1 MSTQSTSQVETPVAE
16 IPSNKIDFY
25 FNKQLIY
32 RLDEN
37 NIPTLHV
44 HQDLGPGDKK
54 QLLKITNAID
64 NLRVDITEI
73 QNTLNKIDVN
83 GALKSH
89 LGLLQD
95 YWTRVI
101 DTHLSRSSC
110 TLPEGPP
117 SLSDDDPEIGK
128 LISKLEE
135 VFKNTLKDMMSAALR
150 EWDKKWAI
158 PKEEATGTSV
168 TTITTED
175 KIEQQKWVRSMI
187 LQTLEKWDKQR
198 REEKEEAR
206 GEKEEREAASF
217 YHTVVKL
224 IERGREGVLGFWIEL
239 SPIVA
244 VKLLPCWL
252 AADNGCGLNWWLW
265 EAVLISLGYAT
276 IPLIYVWLRMHGMG
290 DLHWGRFLRGWG
302 ERVMKKTGR
311 ARYP

>member
-1 MSTQSTSQVETPVAE
+1 MSTQSTFQVETPVAE

-37 NIPTLHV
+37 NIPTVNAISNDHESQDENARSSQPMLELHV

-73 QNTLNKIDVN
+73 QNMLNKIDVN

-110 TLPEGPP
+110 TLPEDPP

-168 TTITTED
+168 TTIITED

-187 LQTLEKWDKQR
+187 LQTLEKRDKQR
-198 REEKEEAR
+198 REEKQEAR

-217 YHTVVKL
+217 VSILL
-224 IERGREGVLGFWIEL
+224 IVMKDMFTNDYEVSQCCKANRA
-239 SPIVA
+239 SPG
-244 VKLLPCWL
+244 
-252 AADNGCGLNWWLW
+252 GCIGILDGAIANSCC
-265 EAVLISLGYAT
+265 ETIAVLVG
-276 IPLIYVWLRMHGMG
+276 G
-290 DLHWGRFLRGWG
+290 
-302 ERVMKKTGR
+302 
-311 ARYP
+311 